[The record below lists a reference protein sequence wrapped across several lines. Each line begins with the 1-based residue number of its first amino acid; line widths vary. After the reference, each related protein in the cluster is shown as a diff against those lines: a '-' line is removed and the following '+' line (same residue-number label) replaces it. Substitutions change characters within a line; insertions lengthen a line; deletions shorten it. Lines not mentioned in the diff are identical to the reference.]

1 MGKSA
6 SVILFPPPP
15 VKPELD
21 IHLIWL
27 DIRPCNWTGEI
38 LSSRKPQANP
48 TATTLV
54 DLFLNKMLRTRGF
67 NETNHLKLDRE

>member
-1 MGKSA
+1 MGKST

-38 LSSRKPQANP
+38 LSSRKRQANP

-54 DLFLNKMLRTRGF
+54 DFIFKYNAQHRGF